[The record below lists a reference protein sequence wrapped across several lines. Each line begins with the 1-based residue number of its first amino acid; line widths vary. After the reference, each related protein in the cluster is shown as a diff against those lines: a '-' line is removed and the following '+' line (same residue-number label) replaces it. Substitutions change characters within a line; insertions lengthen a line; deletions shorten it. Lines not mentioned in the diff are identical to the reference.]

1 MKDASQLQISD
12 LRDMIRELIEIGLPK
27 VMEDM
32 PKLEPKKRAQIF
44 LEIAALLVPRIT
56 RAQAEMLANQN
67 RVYNPM
73 AYINSQKTKYN
84 PT

>member
-32 PKLEPKKRAQIF
+32 PKLEPQKRARIF
-44 LEIAALLVPRIT
+44 LEIASILIPRMP
-56 RAQAEMLANQN
+56 RHMAEAVANQN
-67 RVYNPM
+67 RTYNPM
-73 AYINSQKTKYN
+73 THINNQNKK